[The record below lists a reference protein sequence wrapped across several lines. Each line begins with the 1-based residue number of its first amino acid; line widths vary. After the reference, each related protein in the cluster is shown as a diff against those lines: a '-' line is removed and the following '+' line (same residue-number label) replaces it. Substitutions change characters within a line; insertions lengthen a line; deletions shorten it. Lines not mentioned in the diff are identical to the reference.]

1 MGKTMKTATHFSLS
15 TLHFTLAL
23 AALSAMT
30 ASAAALPSGYPEV
43 EYIASSGAQYIDTG
57 VVPK

>member
-1 MGKTMKTATHFSLS
+1 MKTATHFSLS

>member
-1 MGKTMKTATHFSLS
+1 
-15 TLHFTLAL
+15 
-23 AALSAMT
+23 MT